1 MSPWGLL
8 SFKPPHNLSPDFSY
22 PQILPMFRFYLFY
35 VLRPMNFYVH
45 PLFLYLLF
53 TLLSFLFI
61 VFEYPNYALSLH
73 LHGENTVHTFS
84 KKNITS
90 FGISK
95 ALRSLTSLMVLIG
108 GNPIS
113 SSRKKTISYQTKK

>member
-1 MSPWGLL
+1 
-8 SFKPPHNLSPDFSY
+8 
-22 PQILPMFRFYLFY
+22 MFRFYLFY

-61 VFEYPNYALSLH
+61 VFEYSNYAFSLH

-84 KKNITS
+84 KKI
-90 FGISK
+90 
-95 ALRSLTSLMVLIG
+95 LQVLG
-108 GNPIS
+108 SP
-113 SSRKKTISYQTKK
+113 KP